1 MSSESL
7 SKQLPRNHIAEMRF
21 FPYKKANKYIK
32 HLNNAYMIGLNS
44 DNYDNCNSFNKK
56 FQQQVPQDNS
66 KKRFLIPESK
76 VSKELE
82 EKIEL
87 VNIFNNISR
96 IKAKK
101 DKARTKSTL
110 SFIGAK
116 NIKKVKSNKYHEM
129 LTKALLENT
138 RIKLENLEDLKSF
151 NQPRLSRYTL
161 KRNTS
166 RVMSKIYLEKDST
179 LASDRVETESKI
191 LTPVVSH
198 FSSKE
203 KSVNLPKIKRF
214 TVQPKRINHIFQD
227 CCSISP
233 IVNLNKC
240 VGL

>member
-87 VNIFNNISR
+87 VNIFIF
-96 IKAKK
+96 
-101 DKARTKSTL
+101 RT
-110 SFIGAK
+110 
-116 NIKKVKSNKYHEM
+116 
-129 LTKALLENT
+129 
-138 RIKLENLEDLKSF
+138 
-151 NQPRLSRYTL
+151 
-161 KRNTS
+161 
-166 RVMSKIYLEKDST
+166 
-179 LASDRVETESKI
+179 
-191 LTPVVSH
+191 
-198 FSSKE
+198 
-203 KSVNLPKIKRF
+203 
-214 TVQPKRINHIFQD
+214 
-227 CCSISP
+227 
-233 IVNLNKC
+233 
-240 VGL
+240 